1 MPSNDPLDPRIRGGS
16 GGAIRANEE
25 RLATLTEVCR
35 ELNQKFAGASVEPI
49 AGERPP
55 TWRIRLASGRV
66 FASFG
71 VIDATYF
78 WTFDGGESMHY
89 AKNKDI
95 MRRLLTLE
103 LGRALQREPVL
114 P

>member
-1 MPSNDPLDPRIRGGS
+1 M
-16 GGAIRANEE
+16 RANEE
-25 RLATLTEVCR
+25 RLAALSEVSR
-35 ELNQKFAGASVEPI
+35 ELNQKFAGASVERV

-55 TWRIRLASGRV
+55 TWRIRLATGGV

-78 WTFDGGESMHY
+78 WTFDDGESMHY
-89 AKNKDI
+89 AKNKDV
-95 MRRLLTLE
+95 MRRLLAFE
-103 LGRALQREPVL
+103 LGRALQREPV

>member
-1 MPSNDPLDPRIRGGS
+1 MPAETRHLPTY
-16 GGAIRANEE
+16 RANEE
-25 RLATLTEVCR
+25 RLAALTDACR
-35 ELNQKFAGASVEPI
+35 ELNQKFAGAAVERI

-55 TWRIRLASGRV
+55 TWHIRLASGRD

-89 AKNKDI
+89 AKNKDV
-95 MRRLLTLE
+95 MRRLLDFE
-103 LGRALQREPVL
+103 LGRALHREPVL

>member
-1 MPSNDPLDPRIRGGS
+1 MPAEARHLPTYRP
-16 GGAIRANEE
+16 NEE
-25 RLATLTEVCR
+25 RLAVLGEVCR
-35 ELNQKFAGASVEPI
+35 ELNQKFAGASVERI

-55 TWRIRLASGRV
+55 TWRIRLASGRT

-89 AKNKDI
+89 AKNKEV
-95 MRRLLTLE
+95 MRRLLTFE
-103 LGRALQREPVL
+103 LGRALQKEPAS